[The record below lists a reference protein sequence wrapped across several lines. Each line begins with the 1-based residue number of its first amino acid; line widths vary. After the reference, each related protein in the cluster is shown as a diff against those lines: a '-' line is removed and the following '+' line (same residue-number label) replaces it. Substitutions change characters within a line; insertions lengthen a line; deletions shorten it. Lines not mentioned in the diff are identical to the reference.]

1 MMRTF
6 VSTAFGALVLS
17 GSLLAQEP
25 ASPPIVPSTPTAIA
39 AKPAPP
45 ILSDAEIE
53 EFLLRA
59 KIVKTKSV
67 SKGVT
72 GTLRATLTDGKI
84 THDAQ
89 IQSIDQTLQQFAGS
103 QGGVEF
109 NFRDSWMFNVAA
121 YKIDRLIGFNVVP
134 ISVARRHDYKEA
146 AFTWWLDDVML
157 HEEERLKLKADAQK
171 KPELKGK
178 GEPPDSEVWNQQMQM
193 VRLFDQLI
201 ANIDR
206 NLGNI
211 IITNDWRLW
220 PIDHTRAFRTNKD
233 LKTPANVTRVDRK
246 ILEGLKALDK
256 ETLKR
261 ETGKHLTSFQIDAI
275 LARRDAI
282 VKRLEGF
289 GPAAL
294 FDRTGW

>member
-1 MMRTF
+1 MMRPF
-6 VSTAFGALVLS
+6 LSTALGALVLS
-17 GSLLAQEP
+17 GSLLARQ
-25 ASPPIVPSTPTAIA
+25 
-39 AKPAPP
+39 PAPP
-45 ILSDAEIE
+45 PVTPLAQAPAPVSNVPVLSDAEIE
-53 EFLLRA
+53 QFLLRA
-59 KIVKTKSV
+59 KVVKTKGV

-72 GTLRATLTDGKI
+72 GTLRATLTDGKL

-134 ISVARRHDYKEA
+134 VSVARRHDYKEA
-146 AFTWWLDDVML
+146 AFTWWLDDMMM
-157 HEEERLKLKADAQK
+157 HEDERLKLKADAQK
-171 KPELKGK
+171 KPELTGK

-211 IITNDWRLW
+211 LITNDWRLW
-220 PIDHTRAFRTNKD
+220 PIDHTRAFRTNRD

-246 ILEGLKALDK
+246 VLEGIKALDK

-261 ETGKHLTSFQIDAI
+261 ATGKYLTSFQIDAV
-275 LARRDAI
+275 LARRDVI

-289 GPAAL
+289 GPAAV
-294 FDRTGW
+294 FDRTAW